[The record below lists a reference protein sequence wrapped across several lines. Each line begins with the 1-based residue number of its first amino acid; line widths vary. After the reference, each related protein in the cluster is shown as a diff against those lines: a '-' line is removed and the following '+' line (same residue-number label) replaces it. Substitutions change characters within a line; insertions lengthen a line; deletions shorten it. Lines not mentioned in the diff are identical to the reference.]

1 MVPLFTTLT
10 NMEIKDHGRL
20 RFTCHWLTMRV
31 CTTSK
36 SCRGQMTNLRNRT
49 FILNTSSKNLCL
61 RTSRRKIKVLESCI
75 LSQTHRRTLISK
87 GASLNH
93 QRRISNLLM
102 IMIKAGCTSSLAE
115 TVKIPS
121 TWTSLTLS
129 ASTRLSPLA

>member
-1 MVPLFTTLT
+1 MAR
-10 NMEIKDHGRL
+10 KDQGRL
-20 RFTCHWLTMRV
+20 RCSCHWLTMRV
-31 CTTSK
+31 CGSSK
-36 SCRGQMTNLRNRT
+36 LCRGQMTSSKNRI

-61 RTSRRKIKVLESCI
+61 RTSRRKIKVLESCT
-75 LSQTHRRTLISK
+75 LSQIHRRTLISK

-121 TWTSLTLS
+121 TWTSLILS
-129 ASTRLSPLA
+129 ASTRLSPFA